1 MTFTRELF
9 GVLLE
14 MASPSSPVQDG
25 SCTVLPTKGPVLL
38 ICTSVACAGCCLNE
52 SRSWNQFQKCFVYK
66 QDLPQA
72 VLGKM

>member
-25 SCTVLPTKGPVLL
+25 ELHRAPHQGACPARLYKCGLCWLLPK
-38 ICTSVACAGCCLNE
+38 
-52 SRSWNQFQKCFVYK
+52 
-66 QDLPQA
+66 
-72 VLGKM
+72 